1 MGACVRDLGGEKKR
15 GEGASLLC
23 GLLTSIEPLT
33 SLAGRGGDVG
43 ESSGHGGSSW
53 SKLPAAQ
60 RGGSSTSGDLA
71 SATRCRSRRRAL
83 SPPRHPQLRPM
94 SAATLTVNAL
104 PEKGS

>member
-23 GLLTSIEPLT
+23 GLLTSIVPLT

-53 SKLPAAQ
+53 SKLPAPERGEQHQ
-60 RGGSSTSGDLA
+60 RRTWPAPPGAAPDA
-71 SATRCRSRRRAL
+71 ARCHRRATL
-83 SPPRHPQLRPM
+83 SCGQCRQQRSP
-94 SAATLTVNAL
+94 
-104 PEKGS
+104 